1 MQVNYLFAKSADNHG
16 ISRASC
22 IFIIENYE
30 GFSVGFSREVNEKF
44 AWVGLDQA
52 GNYIEIIAINF
63 IYYWYVIHAKPASYQ
78 EGFDEIKKRLK

>member
-1 MQVNYLFAKSADNHG
+1 MSYVFSKSANNHQVPNE
-16 ISRASC
+16 SC

-30 GFSVGFSREVNEKF
+30 GFSVGFSRELKNKL

-52 GNYIEIIAINF
+52 GNYIEIIAIDF
-63 IYYWYVIHAKPASYQ
+63 IYYWYVIHAKPASFQ